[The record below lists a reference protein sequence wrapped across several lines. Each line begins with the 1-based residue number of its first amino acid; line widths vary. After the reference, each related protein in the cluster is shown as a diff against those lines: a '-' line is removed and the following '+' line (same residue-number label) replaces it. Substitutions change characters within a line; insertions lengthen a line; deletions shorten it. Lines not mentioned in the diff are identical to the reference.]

1 MKKYI
6 TLWISATI
14 VVSLLLFLIP
24 TLISKTEFTNIFAEF
39 EIILM
44 LLGFSTTISTMITC
58 TYIIKNK

>member
-14 VVSLLLFLIP
+14 VVSLLLFSIP

-44 LLGFSTTISTMITC
+44 LLVFSTMITC

>member
-14 VVSLLLFLIP
+14 VVSLLLFSIP
-24 TLISKTEFTNIFAEF
+24 TLISKTELTNIFAEF

-44 LLGFSTTISTMITC
+44 LLVFSTMITC